1 LPQELVEI
9 LKYLMSAAAGAGLTI
24 VIVAKFGE
32 KIFFKHLDHKYAE
45 RLSRKNI
52 ELQSELEETKN
63 ALNRSLQQDV
73 ATYKADLEVLSG
85 QRARYLERK
94 IDSILELNK
103 SYVFA
108 VNAFLEYIDINHAYI
123 DEAANYFIF
132 QAEEKDFS
140 EFSDY
145 RVYAEIKREHWP
157 KRQKPAESAI
167 NKYSE
172 MLALRM
178 PILPKSFASVE
189 LNLVSELNEI
199 MDRSKSLFYRTMG
212 LTSEIVEP
220 EEEMTPEECLV
231 DLKEYMTESLGLKEK
246 VESYHDN
253 LLIKAQE
260 SNVLIE
266 SLLNAQ
272 AQG

>member
-1 LPQELVEI
+1 MPQDIVEI
-9 LKYLMSAAAGAGLTI
+9 LKYLMSAAVGAGLTI
-24 VIVAKFGE
+24 AVVAKFGE
-32 KIFFKHLDHKYAE
+32 KVLFKHLDHKYAE

-94 IDSILELNK
+94 IDSILEINK
-103 SYVFA
+103 TYVFA
-108 VNAFLEYIDINHAYI
+108 VNALIEYININHAYI
-123 DEAANYFIF
+123 EDTAYFFIF

-145 RVYAEIKREHWP
+145 RVYAEIQQEHWP
-157 KRQKPAESAI
+157 KKQKPAESAI

-172 MLALRM
+172 VLALRM
-178 PILPKSFASVE
+178 PILPNSFASAE
-189 LNLVSELNEI
+189 LDLVSELNEI
-199 MDRSKSLFYRTMG
+199 IDRSKSLFYRTMG
-212 LTSEIVEP
+212 LTSEIIEP
-220 EEEMTPEECLV
+220 EEEMTPEECLL
-231 DLKEYMTESLGLKEK
+231 DFKECITESLELKNK
-246 VESYHDN
+246 VESYHKT
-253 LLIKAQE
+253 LLTKAQE

-266 SLLNAQ
+266 TLLNSQ
-272 AQG
+272 VK